1 MNPPISPLR
10 AQLAVGR
17 SAHDVTRH
25 CLDAIARYNPALN
38 AVVTF
43 NPDALQDA
51 ARANALADTARG
63 LLHGLPITVKDCFA
77 TAGLRTTSGHPPLAD
92 YVPQEDA
99 ELVARLR
106 AQGAVLIGKTNLPP
120 LAGDIQCA
128 NPVFGRTHNPFDPAL
143 TSGGSSGGSAVA
155 VAAGFSVLDL
165 GSDLGGSIRIPAAFC
180 GVAGMK
186 ITEGRWPLAGHIP
199 PLPDRMRSVWH
210 MLSPGLLARHVD
222 DLRLGFAALDDKPL
236 ALPALPRSL
245 RIAWCDDFSGIPL
258 CRRTHAGLQQAVA
271 RLQAQGHQL
280 VRDRPVDFDF
290 REVWNTYGEILG
302 VEIGLGLPRPQRWM
316 LRAGRCFL
324 PEKAHLTRAFVRG
337 LRMSMDDYHQ
347 AFNVRLRLIAALE
360 SFLDGYDTW
369 LCPVCPLTAF
379 PHAPYRL
386 RLPSL
391 TIDDTPWPYLDA
403 GMALTVPFSLTGS
416 PVISLP
422 AGLQDGLP
430 VGLQLIGKRHQDER
444 LLAVAG
450 VVEKAGNGFYKAPLI
465 KDFQ

>member
-10 AQLAVGR
+10 MQLAAGR

-25 CLDAIARYNPALN
+25 CLDAIARYNPVLN
-38 AVVTF
+38 AVVTL

-51 ARANALADTARG
+51 ARADALADTARG

-128 NPVFGRTHNPFDPAL
+128 NPIFGRTNNPFDSAL

-155 VAAGFSVLDL
+155 VAAGFSALDL

-186 ITEGRWPLAGHIP
+186 ITEGRWSLAGHIP
-199 PLPDRMRSVWH
+199 PLPGMMRSVWH

-222 DLRLGFAALDDKPL
+222 DLRLGFAALDDKPF
-236 ALPALPRSL
+236 AMPALPTSL
-245 RIAWCDDFSGIPL
+245 RIAWCDDFAGIPL
-258 CRRTHAGLQQAVA
+258 CRRTRTGLQQAVA

-280 VRDRPVDFDF
+280 VRDRPVDFDLP
-290 REVWNTYGEILG
+290 EAWATYGEILG
-302 VEIGLGLPRPQRWM
+302 VEMGLGLPRPLRWA

-324 PEKAHLTRAFVRG
+324 PQKAHLTRAFVRG
-337 LRMSMDDYHQ
+337 LRMSMYGYHQ
-347 AFNVRLRLIAALE
+347 ALNVRLRLIAALE
-360 SFLDGYDTW
+360 RFLDEYDVW
-369 LCPVCPLTAF
+369 LCPVSPLTAF

-391 TIDDTPWPYLDA
+391 AIENTRWPYLDA
-403 GMALTVPFSLTGS
+403 SMALTVPFSLTGS

-422 AGLQDGLP
+422 AGLQQGLP
-430 VGLQLIGKRHQDER
+430 VGVQLVGKRYQDER
-444 LLAVAG
+444 LLAVAAM
-450 VVEKAGNGFYKAPLI
+450 VEAAGNAFCEPPL
-465 KDFQ
+465 DMHSA